1 MHRRRLGSTRRI
13 SPWRDAPWRMPTA
26 SNFATDGRCRWPGIV
41 LLVILFHVLMAA
53 AGRPATLSLAWTAV
67 RTFVRQMSGGRVTTS
82 ACASTSG
89 RGDDAPCG
97 AGRRLSTLVCRCPN
111 SRHAWVLV
119 DLETLCLHNP
129 TPNQSRPTSLSSS
142 RQSATSRCAGSPRV
156 RQVVS
161 SSTPLPVGHRRSG
174 RRTGGRPT
182 TVRTVAA
189 APTRSR
195 SVTGGF

>member
-1 MHRRRLGSTRRI
+1 MQGLCPGSARRN
-13 SPWRDAPWRMPTA
+13 SPCRDAPWWMPTA
-26 SNFATDGRCRWPGIV
+26 SDFATDGGCRWPGIV

-53 AGRPATLSLAWTAV
+53 AGRPVTFSFAWTAV

-97 AGRRLSTLVCRCPN
+97 AGRCLSTLVCRCPN
-111 SRHAWVLV
+111 SRRAWVLV
-119 DLETLCLHNP
+119 DLETLCLLNRTTNP
-129 TPNQSRPTSLSSS
+129 TFSI
-142 RQSATSRCAGSPRV
+142 SRCAGSPRV

-174 RRTGGRPT
+174 RRAGGRPT
-182 TVRTVAA
+182 SVSTVAA

-195 SVTGGF
+195 SLTGGF